1 MAMAIMD
8 IIATLQGIELFAEL
22 RKPEIEKIARIALHA
37 SFPANARIFSEGEPG
52 NAMYLVKS
60 GRVRISRTPPNCS
73 EEALAIL
80 GPGAVFGEMAV
91 LDGGRRSADVIVLD
105 PCELLVVERKDF
117 AQLLFDDK
125 ELAYY
130 VLSAI
135 VRTLAGRLRE
145 MDEKLVAFFMMAR
158 FS

>member
-1 MAMAIMD
+1 MGILD
-8 IIATLQGIELFAEL
+8 TTTTLQTIGLFAEL
-22 RKPEIEKIARIALHA
+22 REPEVEKIARIVGHV
-37 SFPANARIFSEGEPG
+37 SCPANTRVFSEGEPG
-52 NAMYLVKS
+52 DAMYLVKS
-60 GRVRISRTPPNCS
+60 GRVRVSRTPPNCG

-80 GPGAVFGEMAV
+80 GPGSVFGEMAV
-91 LDGGRRSADVIVLD
+91 LDGGRRSADVIALEG
-105 PCELLVVERKDF
+105 CELLVIERKDF

-130 VLSAI
+130 VLNAI

-158 FS
+158 FT

>member
-1 MAMAIMD
+1 MD
-8 IIATLQGIELFAEL
+8 ITAALQTIGLFAEL
-22 RKPEIEKIARIALHA
+22 RKPEIEKIARIVRHV
-37 SFPANARIFSEGEPG
+37 SFSANTRIFAEGEPG

-60 GRVRISRTPPNCS
+60 GRVRVSRTPPDCG

-80 GPGAVFGEMAV
+80 GPGSVFGEMAV
-91 LDGGRRSADVIVLD
+91 LDGGQRSADVIVLD
-105 PCELLVVERKDF
+105 PCELLVIERKDF

-130 VLSAI
+130 VLNAI